1 MKGSTPKQYW
11 IDIKDKKIILN
22 KHEQLNTNKYKHTN
36 KYKQKFKMTYTD
48 APWQPFFYSKQNIY
62 KWRPVIGE
70 DYETRKQKK
79 RRA

>member
-11 IDIKDKKIILN
+11 IDTKDKKIILN

-48 APWQPFFYSKQNIY
+48 APW
-62 KWRPVIGE
+62 
-70 DYETRKQKK
+70 
-79 RRA
+79 